1 MGTVQM
7 KLIFILL
14 FFITF
19 DVSAIPPTRK
29 IIYYSNINGGP
40 FETLE
45 LCEAK
50 NFPSGAG
57 FIKGECTTYKGV
69 VNCEALDKNTR
80 VRISYYSCQPQEIY
94 VCPDGTSS
102 SKGGVCQS
110 KCPAK
115 DTIGPQYPYNTPV
128 GYRCEDGCIVEVS
141 RAVVESGCWKS
152 IKRPF

>member
-1 MGTVQM
+1 M

-29 IIYYSNINGGP
+29 IIYYSNTNGGP

-45 LCEAK
+45 SCEAK
-50 NFPSGAG
+50 NFPPSAT
-57 FIKGECTTYKGV
+57 FIKGECSTYNGV
-69 VNCEALDKNTR
+69 VTCEALDKNTR
-80 VRISYYSCQPQEIY
+80 VRVSYYSCYPQEIY
-94 VCPDGTSS
+94 VCPDGTLS

-110 KCPAK
+110 KCPSK

-128 GYRCEDGCIVEVS
+128 GYRCEGGCIVEVS